1 MRSFYAYIVVYLI
14 FNLISLFA
22 IGQQLK
28 ERKID
33 VDKLVSCF
41 IPESIGIEEN
51 LKQGLLQSMIQQM
64 NDLEFFKN
72 AVDILSVEKMQDLK
86 IRREEENEEELQ
98 YGKDKGLFNLSSKNL
113 SKGSKNE
120 VTSNLPSLIGE
131 EMNKSLIFPLSTNL
145 GENATDLQQKDLQ
158 IYEGINVEKDEFS
171 KSDADKLLEKKKLY
185 EQIKKEEVKKLAKS
199 RNIEKLFAAKKDER
213 SVRDGEKNP
222 QKWKKLSSESVNEWR
237 YKNVQNES
245 IYRRQYDNLN
255 EHLPVTMFIA
265 DYSKQLF
272 FCIRKNNL
280 ICLRGIMG
288 ELEKLGL
295 TVQEMLKFRNRFGDT
310 PLIYAVKKGEIDV
323 VRFFLLQ
330 GADPEVTNDNLQS
343 PIDIAIKRTRVDMVN
358 AIAEM
363 IPYFL
368 EYKRINNKEDLEM
381 YNWALKMKKDN
392 RFHCG
397 EKDN

>member
-1 MRSFYAYIVVYLI
+1 MRSFYAYIVVYLM
-14 FNLISLFA
+14 FNLISLFV

-28 ERKID
+28 EKKID
-33 VDKLVSCF
+33 VDKLVSF
-41 IPESIGIEEN
+41 ISESIGIEEN
-51 LKQGLLQSMIQQM
+51 LKQDLSQSMIIQQRH
-64 NDLEFFKN
+64 DLEFFKN

-86 IRREEENEEELQ
+86 RREKENEEELQ
-98 YGKDKGLFNLSSKNL
+98 YGKDKGLLNISSKNL
-113 SKGSKNE
+113 SKGSRNE
-120 VTSNLPSLIGE
+120 VTFNLPPSLE

-145 GENATDLQQKDLQ
+145 GENAIDLQQKDLQ

-330 GADPEVTNDNLQS
+330 GADPEVTN
-343 PIDIAIKRTRVDMVN
+343 
-358 AIAEM
+358 
-363 IPYFL
+363 
-368 EYKRINNKEDLEM
+368 
-381 YNWALKMKKDN
+381 
-392 RFHCG
+392 
-397 EKDN
+397 